1 MRSPLFVFPLR
12 QFLQPLAE
20 HEERLSFC
28 VRLPSGDGRAG
39 APRTPPTRN
48 DNWPGYR
55 TVKQARAIEKE
66 YIIMNRCY
74 YVVLLSCMVGCA
86 TTSQIEESNNRIR
99 DLEEKIARIE
109 GDLYRVEVK
118 SAPKQQ
124 AAEPKFVPAKEVE
137 QNVIDTKIDAF
148 LKEYLGIAF
157 GDSIEQYPQTLD
169 GRKMLRVI
177 PVLKKFQYF
186 DKALASFYDG
196 KLYSVEFFADID
208 VKYSIDSTN
217 ERIDQALA
225 DMAVTFGI
233 ASDSFNSQML
243 RLREATSSYFLGKC
257 NDELAPK
264 GFRRRGAKIT
274 NWKLCQK
281 LKKEKRARECAAGE
295 QLPELK

>member
-1 MRSPLFVFPLR
+1 MRFTSLRVSSMVIPTTSSGTRREVFLYPRFVLDR
-12 QFLQPLAE
+12 QGKA
-20 HEERLSFC
+20 
-28 VRLPSGDGRAG
+28 
-39 APRTPPTRN
+39 TRN
-48 DNWPGYR
+48 EDWPGYR

-99 DLEEKIARIE
+99 DLEEKIARVE

-169 GRKMLRVI
+169 RCKWLRVI

-233 ASDSFNSQML
+233 ASDSFKGPSLIGL
-243 RLREATSSYFLGKC
+243 RRNREATSSYSLDKC

-274 NWKLCQK
+274 NRKLFQK
-281 LKKEKRARECAAGE
+281 LEKEKRARECAAGE